1 MKNNKDMKQREILT
15 ERIVNHNA
23 VFYEILQEETTINA
37 IVSATSIVFEAISNG
52 GALYLCGN
60 GGSAADSQ
68 HIAAE
73 FVSRFY
79 RERKAINAE
88 ALTTNTSSL
97 TAIGNDYDFDCIFVR
112 QLEAKAH
119 RGDVLVGISTSGTS
133 RNVIKAIEYA
143 AQNGIH
149 TILLTGANDNK
160 YDSSIYE
167 CVIRIP
173 SDDTPRIQEAHIFVG
188 HYIAECV
195 EAAMCGEI

>member
-1 MKNNKDMKQREILT
+1 MINGQEALLRNRLEEHQALFSNMIHDSS
-15 ERIVNHNA
+15 
-23 VFYEILQEETTINA
+23 VFDA
-37 IVSATSIVFEAISNG
+37 IVSASNIVLESLLNG

-68 HIAAE
+68 HIATE

-97 TAIGNDYDFDCIFVR
+97 TAIGNDYDFDRVFVR
-112 QLEAKAH
+112 QLEAKA
-119 RGDVLVGISTSGTS
+119 RKGDVLVAISTSGTS

-149 TILLTGANDNK
+149 TILFTGANDNK
-160 YDSSIYE
+160 YDPSIYG
-167 CVIRIP
+167 CVIKIP
-173 SDDTPRIQEAHIFVG
+173 SKDTPRIQEAHIFVG
-188 HYIAECV
+188 HYIAEYV
-195 EAAMCGEI
+195 EAAICAEP